1 MNDVCTCQGGDAQP
15 HGAQLRANDCPLHGE
30 MDDEPWYMLDDP
42 ELALELGSKVV
53 EMADRLRV
61 AHAVAPGAAAS
72 YSFEL
77 DGHTYSLRMKV
88 ASK

>member
-1 MNDVCTCQGGDAQP
+1 MDVCTCQGGYTQP

-30 MDDEPWYMLDDP
+30 MGDEPWYMLDDP
-42 ELALELGSKVV
+42 ELTERLGSKVV

-61 AHAVAPGAAAS
+61 ALAVAPGAVAT

-77 DGHTYSLRMKV
+77 DGQTYSLRMTV